1 MDAGQ
6 RLILIR
12 ASSGLMNSN
21 YFTPLTKRDGS
32 MVKKEDIPMKT
43 KKGMVSVPERLKA
56 FDKDE
61 RFAVLATD
69 DNGRPYASL
78 ISYAVTPDLS
88 KVIFATPKKTQK
100 YRNILQ
106 AGDVALVI
114 DNRSKVGKKGI
125 MKAEAI
131 TVVGIARPLKRGKIW
146 EELAG
151 IFLKKHPGLE
161 EFIRTE
167 TTALIVVEATRYIH
181 VGQFQT
187 VSVWDCNVM
196 EA

>member
-1 MDAGQ
+1 
-6 RLILIR
+6 
-12 ASSGLMNSN
+12 
-21 YFTPLTKRDGS
+21 
-32 MVKKEDIPMKT
+32 MVKKEDIPTKT

-78 ISYAVTPDLS
+78 ISYAVTTDLS

-106 AGDVALVI
+106 ARDVALLI

-125 MKAEAI
+125 MEAEAI

-146 EELAG
+146 EKMAS
-151 IFLKKHPGLE
+151 IFLNKHPGLE
-161 EFIRTE
+161 EFVRAE
-167 TTALIVVEATRYIH
+167 TTALIVVEATRCIH

-187 VSVWDCNVM
+187 VSVWDCNVT